1 MMKIRDNITVISI
14 AFRESTRLLVRLITV
29 FSLLLTSACL
39 TQSSKSSTGIPT
51 SSPTSIPS
59 SSTSS
64 TSATS
69 SPSMSQETTAG
80 NKTSSEQGS
89 QTSDPS
95 SSNGDQSQEGKTD
108 DQILAEALD
117 AFDNK
122 MKSSDQQSPTQNS
135 GSQSSTTENNSNSSD
150 TLTDGEKLQR
160 QNQQLSDRF
169 SEFDSMILAEREKV
183 EEKNNEEGSGYGN
196 LDGGFIDDEP
206 TGDEPLQTAMTNEAP
221 RGSPGFDSTI
231 QTESRPD
238 IPPDIPSA
246 EGDDIIARQLREA
259 AIKEKDPDLKAKLWD
274 EYRKYKKGA

>member
-1 MMKIRDNITVISI
+1 
-14 AFRESTRLLVRLITV
+14 
-29 FSLLLTSACL
+29 
-39 TQSSKSSTGIPT
+39 
-51 SSPTSIPS
+51 
-59 SSTSS
+59 
-64 TSATS
+64 
-69 SPSMSQETTAG
+69 MSQETTAG

-259 AIKEKDPDLKAKLWD
+259 AIKEKDPDLRAKLWD

>member
-1 MMKIRDNITVISI
+1 MKIRDNITVISI

-259 AIKEKDPDLKAKLWD
+259 AIKEKDPDLRAKLWD

>member
-259 AIKEKDPDLKAKLWD
+259 AIKEKDPDLRAKLWD